1 MATTPRGRAPAPGNE
16 TLPAADTQQDV
27 AHAATIGTGPVAAA
41 GTGSDA
47 VQSSDEY
54 TMPRTSASS
63 ELPAGEMVGE
73 YRVERKIGQGG
84 MGIVYGAVHPLIGKR
99 AAIKV
104 LSRQLCMQPEAVERF
119 VTEARSVNQIGHP
132 NIVDVF
138 SFGNLPDGRSYFVME
153 WLEGKS
159 LAERLRKGRMS
170 IGEVIAILD
179 EVAEA
184 LEAAHAKRI
193 VHRDLKPD
201 NIFLVAAPGG
211 KTKVTLLDFGIA
223 KLLDDSNERI
233 TKTRTGSLMGT
244 PLYVAPEQAR
254 GYEID
259 ARVDIYSLG
268 AVAFEM
274 LTGKP
279 PFIADNAMDVV
290 SMHLHD
296 EPPRCSSVMSGVP
309 AQLDDILL
317 ATLAKEPDDRP
328 TLPELRAVLATLRN
342 TADLALTPSA
352 KSMATQS
359 TRRTTKTPWIALA
372 AGIVVIGGVIA
383 VFTMGGGGKKATTA
397 TGTETGTGTGTGTE
411 TGNRQPATGNPQLA
425 TGSAAS
431 GSAAAVADPIVVK
444 DAFAPGKLSL
454 RVEEKGATV
463 EIDDQAVTLVKG
475 AASLTL
481 PAGLHRA
488 VIRAPGHHDKLVEFE
503 LVSGSTLELKPDLD
517 RKRGG
522 STRPPVASGSG
533 SGSSAGSGASTGSA
547 TKPPPPVDNSDV
559 VVNPFKKNP

>member
-1 MATTPRGRAPAPGNE
+1 MHAFMATTPRGRAPAPGNE
-16 TLPAADTQQDV
+16 TLPAADTHHDV
-27 AHAATIGTGPVAAA
+27 AHAATLGTGPVASAT

-47 VQSSDEY
+47 VSSADEY
-54 TMPRTSASS
+54 TMPRGATGSN

-119 VTEARSVNQIGHP
+119 VTEARAVNQIGHP

-159 LAERLRKGRMS
+159 LAERLRKGRVPLP
-170 IGEVIAILD
+170 ELYVIVD
-179 EVAEA
+179 EIAEA

-223 KLLDDSNERI
+223 KLLDDSSERI

-268 AVAFEM
+268 AVMFEM
-274 LTGKP
+274 VTGRP
-279 PFIADNAMDVV
+279 PFVADNAMDVV

-296 EPPRCSSVMSGVP
+296 DPPRASAATSGVP
-309 AQLDDILL
+309 VALDEVLL
-317 ATLAKEPDDRP
+317 AMLAKEPDQRP
-328 TLPELRAVLATLRN
+328 TLAQLREVLTSLRSGGGDVALAPAPRAKSNELAATETPPARRFWLAIAAGVVVLGGAVAVLAMT
-342 TADLALTPSA
+342 
-352 KSMATQS
+352 
-359 TRRTTKTPWIALA
+359 
-372 AGIVVIGGVIA
+372 
-383 VFTMGGGGKKATTA
+383 GGGKKA
-397 TGTETGTGTGTGTE
+397 
-411 TGNRQPATGNPQLA
+411 QPAAA
-425 TGSAAS
+425 TGSASAS
-431 GSAAAVADPIVVK
+431 ASAPAAAAETETETETGSAIVANAAP
-444 DAFAPGKLSL
+444 APGTVALK
-454 RVEEKGATV
+454 VTEKGATV
-463 EIDDQAVTLVKG
+463 AIDDQPVTLVKG
-475 AASLTL
+475 AASLSL
-481 PAGLHRA
+481 PSGPHRA
-488 VIRAPGHHDKLVEFE
+488 VVRAPGHHDKLVEFD
-503 LVSGSTLELKPDLD
+503 LVSGATLELAPDLE
-517 RKRGG
+517 RKRGSG
-522 STRPPVASGSG
+522 STRPPPGTG
-533 SGSSAGSGASTGSA
+533 TGTGSA
-547 TKPPPPVDNSDV
+547 TPPPPVDNSDV
-559 VVNPFKKNP
+559 VVNPFKKKTP